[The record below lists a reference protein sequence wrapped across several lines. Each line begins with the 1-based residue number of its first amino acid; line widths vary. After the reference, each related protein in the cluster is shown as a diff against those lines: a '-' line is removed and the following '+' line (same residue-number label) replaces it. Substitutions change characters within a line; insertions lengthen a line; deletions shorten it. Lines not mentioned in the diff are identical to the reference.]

1 LRRWR
6 FRLHTPRQGKMT
18 VINTNNAAL
27 KAQLASKTA
36 NRKLTES
43 GQRLSSG
50 KRINTGADDA
60 AGAAV
65 ALKLDAQM
73 QGQKAAIKT
82 ASDAVSLLKLQEA
95 GVSQF
100 VSIIQRIRELS
111 VQMANGT
118 FSNNDRSL
126 AQLEVDA
133 LTTQFEM
140 VASSTK
146 FNNKAILNASSSTT
160 YQIQSGAN
168 QDEKFTISV
177 IEGATL
183 STNVTTDADVT
194 SQSNAQSTIYS
205 MVTHLSTAE
214 AHLATIGA
222 SINRLYVTISNLSA
236 SSVNTE
242 LAVGRISD
250 TDFARETANLAKQQ
264 ILSNSAN
271 KMLAIANKSKTLLAA
286 ILK

>member
-1 LRRWR
+1 
-6 FRLHTPRQGKMT
+6 MT

-36 NRKLTES
+36 DRKLTES

-118 FSNNDRSL
+118 FSNNDRTL

-168 QDEKFTISV
+168 QNENFTNSV
-177 IEGATL
+177 LTE
-183 STNVTTDADVT
+183 DALKLL
-194 SQSNAQSTIYS
+194 
-205 MVTHLSTAE
+205 MVT
-214 AHLATIGA
+214 
-222 SINRLYVTISNLSA
+222 
-236 SSVNTE
+236 
-242 LAVGRISD
+242 
-250 TDFARETANLAKQQ
+250 
-264 ILSNSAN
+264 
-271 KMLAIANKSKTLLAA
+271 
-286 ILK
+286 

>member
-1 LRRWR
+1 
-6 FRLHTPRQGKMT
+6 
-18 VINTNNAAL
+18 
-27 KAQLASKTA
+27 
-36 NRKLTES
+36 
-43 GQRLSSG
+43 
-50 KRINTGADDA
+50 
-60 AGAAV
+60 
-65 ALKLDAQM
+65 
-73 QGQKAAIKT
+73 
-82 ASDAVSLLKLQEA
+82 
-95 GVSQF
+95 
-100 VSIIQRIRELS
+100 
-111 VQMANGT
+111 MANGT

-168 QDEKFTISV
+168 QDENFTISV

-194 SQSNAQSTIYS
+194 SQSNAQSTMFS

-242 LAVGRISD
+242 FAVGRISD

-264 ILSNSAN
+264 ILSNSAK
-271 KMLAIANKSKTLLAA
+271 KMLAIANQSKNLLTV
-286 ILK
+286 ILE

>member
-1 LRRWR
+1 
-6 FRLHTPRQGKMT
+6 MT

-27 KAQLASKTA
+27 KAQLASKIA
-36 NRKLTES
+36 DRKLTES

-50 KRINTGADDA
+50 KRINGGADDA

-65 ALKLDAQM
+65 ALKLDAQI

-100 VSIIQRIRELS
+100 VNIIQRIRELS

-133 LTTQFEM
+133 LTTQFGK
-140 VASSTK
+140 VASGTK
-146 FNNKAILNASSSTT
+146 FNNKQILNASSNTT

-168 QDEKFTISV
+168 QDENFTISV

-183 STNVTTDADVT
+183 ATNVSTDSDVT
-194 SQSNAQSTIYS
+194 SQSNAQLTMNS
-205 MVTHLSTAE
+205 MITHLNTAE
-214 AHLATIGA
+214 GHLATIGA
-222 SINRLYVTISNLSA
+222 SINRLYATINNLSA
-236 SSVNTE
+236 SSVNTKVA
-242 LAVGRISD
+242 LGRISD
-250 TDFARETANLAKQQ
+250 TDFARESTNLAKQQ

-271 KMLAIANKSKTLLAA
+271 QMLVTSNRSKNLLIALLE
-286 ILK
+286 

>member
-1 LRRWR
+1 
-6 FRLHTPRQGKMT
+6 MT
-18 VINTNNAAL
+18 VINTNDAAL
-27 KAQLASKTA
+27 YAQLASKTFD
-36 NRKLTES
+36 RKLAES

-50 KRINTGADDA
+50 KRINSGADDA

-82 ASDAVSLLKLQEA
+82 ASDAASLLKLQEA

-133 LTTQFEM
+133 LTTQFGK
-140 VASSTK
+140 VASGTK
-146 FNNKAILNASSSTT
+146 YNNKEILNASSNTT

-168 QDEKFTISV
+168 QDENFKISV

-183 STNVTTDADVT
+183 ATSVTTDSDVT
-194 SQSNAQSTIYS
+194 SQSNAQLTMNS
-205 MVTHLSTAE
+205 MITHLNTAE
-214 AHLATIGA
+214 GHLATIGA
-222 SINRLYVTISNLSA
+222 SINRLYSTINNLSA

-242 LAVGRISD
+242 IALGRISD
-250 TDFARETANLAKQQ
+250 TDFARESANLAKQQ

-271 KMLAIANKSKTLLAA
+271 QMLSTANRSKNLLTA
-286 ILK
+286 LLE

>member
-1 LRRWR
+1 
-6 FRLHTPRQGKMT
+6 MT

-27 KAQLASKTA
+27 RAQLASKTA
-36 NRKLTES
+36 DRKLTES

-50 KRINTGADDA
+50 KRINSGADDA

-111 VQMANGT
+111 VQMANGA

-133 LTTQFEM
+133 LTTQFEV

-168 QDEKFTISV
+168 QDENFTISV

-194 SQSNAQSTIYS
+194 SQSNAQSTMDS
-205 MVTHLSTAE
+205 MATHLNTAE

-222 SINRLYVTISNLSA
+222 SINRLYATISNLSA

-242 LAVGRISD
+242 FAFGRISD
-250 TDFARETANLAKQQ
+250 ADFARETANFAKQQ
-264 ILSNSAN
+264 ILSYSAN
-271 KMLAIANKSKTLLAA
+271 QMLAIANQSKNLLTA
-286 ILK
+286 LLE